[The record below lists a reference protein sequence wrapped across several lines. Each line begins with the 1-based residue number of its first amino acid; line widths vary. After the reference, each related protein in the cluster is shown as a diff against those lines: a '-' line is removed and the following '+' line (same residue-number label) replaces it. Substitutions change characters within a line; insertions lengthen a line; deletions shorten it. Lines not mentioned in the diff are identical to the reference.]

1 MSIVPPKLNGQN
13 EIIEN
18 DLQNCSQYCITMKP
32 FLLMVIY
39 LLGGA
44 DPNDS
49 SLVGLVWSNDREK
62 WVKCTKTTI
71 EVAYD
76 EKR

>member
-32 FLLMVIY
+32 FPLVVIY

-49 SLVGLVWSNDREK
+49 SLVGLV
-62 WVKCTKTTI
+62 
-71 EVAYD
+71 
-76 EKR
+76 